1 MAKIKSGSVVTAAAG
16 TAVRFTTAPTP
27 IKSILVQ
34 ASKANTH
41 VVYIGDST
49 TSATTTLSFEAG
61 ETLEIKFKDSGEETS
76 GDLSDFYVD
85 SVTTGQGIKYIAVEL
100 G

>member
-1 MAKIKSGSVVTAAAG
+1 MAKIASDGVVTASAG

-27 IKSILVQ
+27 IKSIFVQ
-34 ASKANTH
+34 ASKGNGGA
-41 VVYIGDST
+41 VYIGDST
-49 TSATTTLSFEAG
+49 TSATAAPSFAAG
-61 ETLEIKFKDSGEETS
+61 ATLEIKFKDSDEETS

-85 SVTTGQGIKYIAVEL
+85 SAVTGEGIKYIAVEL

>member
-1 MAKIKSGSVVTAAAG
+1 MAKIKSGGIVTASAG

-34 ASKANTH
+34 ASKGNGN

-49 TSATTTLSFEAG
+49 TSATTAPSFAAG
-61 ETLEIKFKDSGEETS
+61 ETLEVKFKDSGEETS
-76 GDLSDFYVD
+76 GDLSDFYMD
-85 SVTTGQGIKYIAVEL
+85 SAVTGQGIKYIAVEL

>member
-1 MAKIKSGSVVTAAAG
+1 MAKITSAGVVTASAG

-34 ASKANTH
+34 ANKGNGN

-49 TSATTTLSFEAG
+49 TSATTAMSFAAG
-61 ETLEIKFKDSGEETS
+61 ETLEIKFKDSAEETS
-76 GDLSDFYVD
+76 GDLSDFYMD
-85 SVTTGQGIKYIAVEL
+85 SAVTGQGIKYIAVEL
-100 G
+100 